1 MATNRKRSHPKSFKI
16 DYLGFRLARNLERN
30 KTMIKLEKFNN
41 TDFERLITWADNEE
55 MLVQFSGPIFKF
67 PLTTKQLEDY
77 VKEENRLP
85 FKVID
90 TASEEVIGH
99 AEIYK
104 SEDNLAKLCRILI
117 GEEKYRGKGIGE
129 KIVNLLVKYSFEK
142 LNVEKVELNVYDWNK
157 QAIKCYEKSGF
168 AINPDKINKI
178 IVQENIW
185 ISLNMTVNKTNWK
198 IN

>member
-1 MATNRKRSHPKSFKI
+1 MATNRRRSHPKSFKI

-41 TDFERLITWADNEE
+41 TDFERLITWVDNEE

-67 PLTTKQLEDY
+67 PLTTEQLEDY
-77 VKEENRLP
+77 VKEKNRIP